1 MPKNILVLSTSPRRQ
16 GNSDQL
22 ADAFIRGAQDAGHR
36 TEKIALRE
44 KDLTFCK
51 GCKACQKTGRCIIND
66 DAREI
71 TQKMLTADVL
81 VFATPV
87 YYYAMSGQMKTLL
100 DRSNPLYNT
109 DYAFRDIYL
118 LAAAADEDASAVD
131 GVKAGLSGWIICFPK
146 AHLAGT
152 VFAGGVESP
161 GQIQDHPALSEAY
174 EAGKNV

>member
-22 ADAFIRGAQDAGHR
+22 ADAFIRGAQDARHR

-51 GCKACQKTGRCIIND
+51 GCMVCQKTGRCIIND

-87 YYYAMSGQMKTLL
+87 YLL
-100 DRSNPLYNT
+100 CNVRP
-109 DYAFRDIYL
+109 
-118 LAAAADEDASAVD
+118 DENIA
-131 GVKAGLSGWIICFPK
+131 
-146 AHLAGT
+146 
-152 VFAGGVESP
+152 
-161 GQIQDHPALSEAY
+161 
-174 EAGKNV
+174 